1 MKKII
6 LALLVT
12 LSFASVGFVNNL
24 SAQSPNEEMSQAEEG
39 EDMPDIGPYG
49 MGMGPGNPMGG
60 PGMGMKKNIK
70 KPGIGIQRMGQGQR
84 EFFDDG
90 MESKVLEIIKTN
102 DPEFHKKI
110 IALKGTDAVKYR
122 QIIKMSFNF
131 LTFARN
137 LEDKTIEKDIVKG
150 ISLEYDVR
158 ELGLKYEKAADSD
171 KSKIKE
177 EIKSKLN
184 ALFDI
189 RTKVQELRV
198 KRLENEVKEL
208 KATVEKRKANKSQ
221 IVEQRLNQIIGRK
234 YLNW

>member
-24 SAQSPNEEMSQAEEG
+24 SAQSPGEEMSQAEEG

-60 PGMGMKKNIK
+60 PGMGMKRNIK
-70 KPGIGIQRMGQGQR
+70 KPGIGMQRMGQGQR

-110 IALKGTDAVKYR
+110 IALKGADTVKYR

-158 ELGLKYEKAADSD
+158 ELGLKYEKASDSD
-171 KSKIKE
+171 KTKIKE

-198 KRLENEVKEL
+198 KRLE
-208 KATVEKRKANKSQ
+208 
-221 IVEQRLNQIIGRK
+221 
-234 YLNW
+234 

>member
-24 SAQSPNEEMSQAEEG
+24 SAQSPEEITQPEEG
-39 EDMPDIGPYG
+39 DEIPDIGPYG
-49 MGMGPGNPMGG
+49 MGMGPGNAMGG
-60 PGMGMKKNIK
+60 PGMGMKRNIK
-70 KPGIGIQRMGQGQR
+70 KPGIGMQRMGQGQR

-110 IALKGTDAVKYR
+110 IALKGTDTVKYR

-131 LTFARN
+131 LSFARN
-137 LEDKTIEKDIVKG
+137 LEDKIIEKDIVRG

-158 ELGLKYEKAADSD
+158 ELGLKYEKAAEAD
-171 KSKIKE
+171 KPKIKE

-208 KATVEKRKANKSQ
+208 KSTVEKRKANKSQ